1 MGEKIKTSTNLTM
14 DLDPRI
20 KTPTTVM
27 IVGPTQ
33 CGKSY
38 LAAELLTNKDK
49 VFNPV
54 PQKVLWFY
62 ALWQPLYDEL
72 REKGL
77 VDRFIEGIDDYQS
90 YLTKD
95 ESTGNYQPSIIVI
108 DDLQREVHKMADMFE
123 RGSHHENA
131 TLIFISQN
139 VFHQGKNFR
148 DVSLNTHYM
157 FVFKNNRDSSQIQN
171 LGRQVYPQN
180 SRFVS
185 EAYEIACQ
193 KPHGYL
199 MFDFHPGSVPELK
212 VRTDIFNPDG
222 CTIFMPKK
230 KTWLHSQ

>member
-1 MGEKIKTSTNLTM
+1 
-14 DLDPRI
+14 
-20 KTPTTVM
+20 M

-62 ALWQPLYDEL
+62 ALWQPLYNEL

-77 VDRFIEGIDDYQS
+77 VDRFIEGLDDYQS

-123 RGSHHENA
+123 RGSHH
-131 TLIFISQN
+131 
-139 VFHQGKNFR
+139 
-148 DVSLNTHYM
+148 
-157 FVFKNNRDSSQIQN
+157 
-171 LGRQVYPQN
+171 
-180 SRFVS
+180 
-185 EAYEIACQ
+185 
-193 KPHGYL
+193 
-199 MFDFHPGSVPELK
+199 
-212 VRTDIFNPDG
+212 
-222 CTIFMPKK
+222 
-230 KTWLHSQ
+230 